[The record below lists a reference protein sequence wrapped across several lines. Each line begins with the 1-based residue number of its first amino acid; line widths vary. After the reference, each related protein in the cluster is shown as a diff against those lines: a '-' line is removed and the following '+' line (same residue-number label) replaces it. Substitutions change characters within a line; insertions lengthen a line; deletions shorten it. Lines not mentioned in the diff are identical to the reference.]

1 MLIES
6 RHGIAASFTL
16 KSNTAV
22 IGEICL
28 SPFTHIQ
35 SKDKLQSQ
43 RVAFMTLLVFYIN
56 IKKKTLSNQL
66 AYFMSKSFFLGQDDA
81 GIIIV
86 FVNHGAFLVARCLGM
101 LY

>member
-6 RHGIAASFTL
+6 RHDIAASFTL

-43 RVAFMTLLVFYIN
+43 HVAFMTLLVFYIN
-56 IKKKTLSNQL
+56 IKKPLSNQL